1 MVAVKRNYSK
11 NATTPLP
18 GAPGVTPTA
27 PAAEPA
33 AEPFINKTEVARRM
47 GRTTRGVN
55 QLMRRRK
62 IPFYKFDRRPA
73 FRWSEVQAHLA
84 QTSHI
89 SPTPA
94 DPATDSAQRSHFPS
108 NKQQQT
114 KNITS

>member
-33 AEPFINKTEVARRM
+33 AEPYINKNAVAARL
-47 GRTTRGVN
+47 GRTPRAVN
-55 QLMRRRK
+55 RLMQQKK
-62 IPFYKFDRRPA
+62 IPFYKFDHRPA

-89 SPTPA
+89 SPAPA
-94 DPATDSAQRSHFPS
+94 DPATDSAQRSHFPV
-108 NKQQQT
+108 NKQ
-114 KNITS
+114 